1 MTDSIQI
8 GQARPVG
15 PVGEH
20 LAYGLSRWLVL
31 LAALSP
37 LTLGC
42 TYSGGNRPGRKA
54 QMSTADPYTYEFEKR
69 IPPGG
74 D

>member
-1 MTDSIQI
+1 MLEVQTKVS
-8 GQARPVG
+8 G
-15 PVGEH
+15 PVAKH
-20 LAYGLSRWLVL
+20 LSERLGPWLAL
-31 LAALSP
+31 FATLASCG
-37 LTLGC
+37 LGC
-42 TYSGGNRPGRKA
+42 TYSGGNRPGTKA

>member
-1 MTDSIQI
+1 MLEITQI
-8 GQARPVG
+8 KAVG
-15 PVGEH
+15 
-20 LAYGLSRWLVL
+20 LAANSFVQGLGRWLT
-31 LAALSP
+31 LAVILASCG
-37 LTLGC
+37 LGC
-42 TYSGGNRPGRKA
+42 TYSGGNRPGTKA